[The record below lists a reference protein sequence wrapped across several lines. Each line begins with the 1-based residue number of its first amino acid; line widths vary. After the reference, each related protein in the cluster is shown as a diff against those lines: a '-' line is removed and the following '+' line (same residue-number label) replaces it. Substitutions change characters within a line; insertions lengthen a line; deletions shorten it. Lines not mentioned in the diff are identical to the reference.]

1 MHAILVTGGAGFIGS
16 HVCDALIGA
25 GMSVRCF
32 DSFITGQEANIDHLI
47 GSSGFELVRGDIR
60 DQASVMHAV
69 RGMDAVVHL
78 AALGSVPR
86 SIADP
91 LASEAANLQGF
102 LHVLEAW
109 RAEGRG
115 GRLVY
120 ASSSSVYGDSTASP
134 KREGQEGRPLSPYA
148 VTKAMDEVY
157 AALYHRLYGVRSI
170 GLRFFNVFGE
180 RQDPEGPYAAAIPR
194 FIRAL
199 MRHDRPE
206 IYGDGSQTRDFTYV
220 GNAVRAVLL
229 ALSTTDPRAEGA
241 VCNVA
246 VGDSIAL
253 NDLLG
258 LIRERVAAID
268 PTVGGIQPVHRPD
281 RPGDVRHSLADIGR
295 AADLI
300 GYAPAMDVAA
310 GLDRTVPWYVRHGA

>member
-1 MHAILVTGGAGFIGS
+1 
-16 HVCDALIGA
+16 
-25 GMSVRCF
+25 
-32 DSFITGQEANIDHLI
+32 
-47 GSSGFELVRGDIR
+47 
-60 DQASVMHAV
+60 
-69 RGMDAVVHL
+69 
-78 AALGSVPR
+78 
-86 SIADP
+86 
-91 LASEAANLQGF
+91 
-102 LHVLEAW
+102 
-109 RAEGRG
+109 
-115 GRLVY
+115 
-120 ASSSSVYGDSTASP
+120 
-134 KREGQEGRPLSPYA
+134 
-148 VTKAMDEVY
+148 MDEVY